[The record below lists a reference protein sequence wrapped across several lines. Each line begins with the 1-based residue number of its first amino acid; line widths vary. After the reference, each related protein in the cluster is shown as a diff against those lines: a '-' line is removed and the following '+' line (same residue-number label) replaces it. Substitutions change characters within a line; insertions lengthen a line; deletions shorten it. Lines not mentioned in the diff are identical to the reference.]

1 MKAVLFNFETKK
13 EREVALEDLSPV
25 VRDQE
30 FFWMTFR
37 AEEKEDARAALHKL
51 DADPIAIET
60 FLGEPQEARYDFHEQ
75 AVLFSV
81 TEAWFEEDGSLESG
95 IIECM
100 RGPNFLAVMQ
110 PEKSRVMEII
120 HRIYREDFQKFAR
133 SSGFLLYE
141 LASVLLETYRRSFQ
155 HVTSAVEDIQLK
167 LFGEVTDE
175 IFSEVSRLTANI
187 LAFRRMV
194 FSSRDLFNELAT
206 RKSEFISASTQPT
219 LKIIAGRMERL
230 GDDLDSERSVM
241 TETLN
246 LYMGMVSHRTNRIIN
261 RLTLFSMIFLPLSFL
276 CGVYGMNFD
285 VMPELRWPFSYLV
298 FWLVVVTF
306 VCSFITLIW
315 KKRWF

>member
-1 MKAVLFNFETKK
+1 MKSVQFNFETKV
-13 EREVALEDLSPV
+13 ERDVAIEELSPSSE
-25 VRDQE
+25 DGE
-30 FFWMTFR
+30 FFWLTFCGHER
-37 AEEKEDARAALHKL
+37 EDAREALGRL
-51 DADPIAIET
+51 GADPIATAT

-100 RGPNFLAVMQ
+100 RGPNFLAVLH
-110 PEKSRVMEII
+110 PDRSRVMEII

-285 VMPELRWPFSYLV
+285 VMPELRWPFSYMV
-298 FWLVVVTF
+298 FWMVVVTF

>member
-13 EREVALEDLSPV
+13 ERDLALDDLSPV
-25 VRDQE
+25 MGEDE
-30 FFWMTFR
+30 FFWMTFG
-37 AEEKEDARAALHKL
+37 AEEKEDARAALQKL
-51 DADPIAIET
+51 GADPVAIET
-60 FLGEPQEARYDFHEQ
+60 FLGEPQEARYDFHEH
-75 AVLFSV
+75 ALLFSV

-100 RGPNFLAVMQ
+100 RGPNFLAVLQ
-110 PEKSRVMEII
+110 PQNSRVMEII

-194 FSSRDLFNELAT
+194 FSSRDLFNEIAT

-298 FWLVVVTF
+298 FWMVVVTF
-306 VCSFITLIW
+306 VGSFITLIW